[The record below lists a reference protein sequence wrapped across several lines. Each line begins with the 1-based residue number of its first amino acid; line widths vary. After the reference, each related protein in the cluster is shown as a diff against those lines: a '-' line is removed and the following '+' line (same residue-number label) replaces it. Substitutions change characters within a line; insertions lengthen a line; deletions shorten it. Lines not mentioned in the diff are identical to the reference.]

1 MTELLTGLLN
11 AGLIENLN
19 GDDERFSK
27 IEQAAKTVAQQLREQ
42 PLLLIRAIL
51 VGLAADIAEDDPIIV
66 QAEQALVAEW
76 KAVRSVFPDMP
87 VNLLRAILL
96 DACNQVAEEDNNAA
110 ILWLTAADTLPLL
123 KLGREEAVVRS
134 MLEAWAGRAE
144 EKALAGLALTA
155 DEAEQTTVG
164 ELQLPKITKLESP
177 KVNRAALLQKVERAA
192 GPHNAQSQTMD
203 DPNPHWPNVGHQW
216 SYQFAP
222 RMQQLLADEL
232 DALAIKLGK
241 SQSDVNQQVQACLT
255 DFTGLLNETLALQ
268 QDWVQRTQQ
277 AEQIR
282 LNALWWSEALYSSS
296 LRCSYRELTPAIASM
311 VMTVDLLNE
320 VAKPTPASVG
330 YLLAEAVNRLSEA
343 SFNQKISLQTLL
355 EELDQAR
362 QQLSKDWL
370 ETLTAPPDTGRLSLR
385 DAAVLV
391 LTGKT
396 QDFADALNRV
406 GASGEFEM
414 SLPQFAQ
421 ALFRQE
427 QAVQLAGELHE

>member
-1 MTELLTGLLN
+1 MTDLLTGLLN

-42 PLLLIRAIL
+42 PSLLIRAIL
-51 VGLAADIAEDDPIIV
+51 AGLTADIAEDDPLIV
-66 QAEQALVAEW
+66 PAEQALVAEW
-76 KAVRSVFPDMP
+76 KAVRSVFPDRP

-96 DACNQVAEEDNNAA
+96 DACNQVAEENNNAA

-123 KLGREEAVVRS
+123 KLGREEAVVRK
-134 MLEAWAGRAE
+134 MLETWARYAE
-144 EKALAGLALTA
+144 DKALAGLALTA
-155 DEAEQTTVG
+155 DEADRVTVG
-164 ELQLPKITKLESP
+164 ELKLPKITKLESP
-177 KVNRAALLQKVERAA
+177 KVDRNALSQEMIEAVGQPQNNGYCNGTVNHNGFAERM
-192 GPHNAQSQTMD
+192 H
-203 DPNPHWPNVGHQW
+203 
-216 SYQFAP
+216 
-222 RMQQLLADEL
+222 QLLADEL
-232 DALAIKLGK
+232 DNLASKFSK
-241 SQSDVNQQVQACLT
+241 SQSDANQQVQTYLT
-255 DFTGLLNETLALQ
+255 KLTEVVNEALDSQ
-268 QDWVQRTQQ
+268 QHWVQKTQQ

-296 LRCSYRELTPAIASM
+296 LRCSYRELIPAIASV

-320 VAKPTPASVG
+320 VAKPTPACVG
-330 YLLAEAVNRLSEA
+330 YLLAEAVNRLPDA
-343 SFNQKISLQTLL
+343 GFTPKLSLQDLLTTLDK
-355 EELDQAR
+355 ER
-362 QQLSKDWL
+362 HRLSKDWL
-370 ETLTAPPDTGRLSLR
+370 LTLTAPPDTGRLSLR

-396 QDFADALNRV
+396 QDVAEALNRV
-406 GASGEFEM
+406 GASGESKM